1 MKLLTRLLIA
11 LSTAV
16 KSLLK
21 RGKKVEGTENSNIQS
36 DSSLTQADSTA
47 TPVSAVALPE
57 SGSAESAQTGNS
69 GNGSE
74 SPEPEPDT
82 RSAAA
87 TVTTSVTVV
96 PPVTAA
102 VTVATSGLL
111 ADVKSLLQ
119 AAGHDVEAVWDDAVA
134 FARKAA
140 GEEAELA
147 DKLVSV
153 LRVAGHDVAEIIGD
167 AFSFAR
173 KHGKS

>member
-1 MKLLTRLLIA
+1 M
-11 LSTAV
+11 
-16 KSLLK
+16 
-21 RGKKVEGTENSNIQS
+21 EGTDNSNIQS
-36 DSSLTQADSTA
+36 DTSLTQADSTA
-47 TPVSAVALPE
+47 TPVSAVALPD

-69 GNGSE
+69 GNDTE
-74 SPEPEPDT
+74 SPEPEPDA
-82 RSAAA
+82 SLAVVP
-87 TVTTSVTVV
+87 VTGSVTAL

-102 VTVATSGLL
+102 DAVATSGML

>member
-1 MKLLTRLLIA
+1 M
-11 LSTAV
+11 
-16 KSLLK
+16 
-21 RGKKVEGTENSNIQS
+21 EGTENSNIQS
-36 DSSLTQADSTA
+36 DTSLTQADSTA
-47 TPVSAVALPE
+47 TSVSAVALPE
-57 SGSAESAQTGNS
+57 SGSAESAQAGNS

-74 SPEPEPDT
+74 SPEPEPDALPAVLP
-82 RSAAA
+82 S
-87 TVTTSVTVV
+87 TTSVTAV
-96 PPVTAA
+96 PPVTGA
-102 VTVATSGLL
+102 VATSGLL